1 MMPKIWQ
8 MGEMP
13 DLEMNRLG
21 QGPFLYLLGEAFG

>member
-1 MMPKIWQ
+1 